1 MDPDLSDLNL
11 NGICSDIGLMK
22 GDHNMRRL
30 QIFDTTLR
38 DGAKSLGLNLNI
50 NEKIEITWQ
59 LVKLGVDVIE
69 AGYPA
74 CSAAEQEA
82 VRAIAG
88 EVKGAVICGFAGP
101 VEQEIVCCAEAL
113 HGAEQPRIHT
123 GLAVSPLYMKRKLQ
137 LSPEQVIEKAV
148 FAVKCAKRHVADVQF
163 YAEDAFRGRRPF
175 IAEIIER
182 VIEAGA
188 TVINIPD
195 TFGYATPWEYSEL
208 ISYVVNNVRNIDR
221 AVISIHCHNDLG
233 MATANTLAGIK
244 AGAGQ
249 VEGTISGIGE
259 RAGNTPLEEA
269 IMAIYTRQASYGVG
283 LAVKTRELAATCR
296 LAARITGVPVPAHK
310 AIVGANA
317 FTGAGDI
324 YCDDEAYD
332 KPPYEVINPDAV
344 GVSPDQDLHAL
355 LEEMAADS
363 SDISVKN
370 ISITTTSAY
379 KATATVTLDIKG
391 ETVTDAACGSG
402 PVDAVFKAVEGMV
415 GERVFLEDYSLK
427 SSSHGGEALADAT
440 VKVRCG
446 DSGLVVGRGVSAD
459 IIEASARAFVNALV
473 KIKILNGKAQGHA
486 GQPANIII

>member
-1 MDPDLSDLNL
+1 L
-11 NGICSDIGLMK
+11 
-22 GDHNMRRL
+22 RRL
-30 QIFDTTLR
+30 KIFDTTLR

-50 NEKIEITWQ
+50 DEKTEITRQ

-74 CSAAEQEA
+74 SSAADQEA
-82 VRAIAG
+82 VRTIARA
-88 EVKGAVICGFAGP
+88 VRGAVICGFAGP
-101 VEQEIVCCAEAL
+101 AEQEINCCAEAL
-113 HGAEQPRIHT
+113 RGAEQPRIHT

-163 YAEDAFRGRRPF
+163 YAEDAFRAQPVF
-175 IAEIIER
+175 VAEIMER

-208 ISYVVNNVRNIDR
+208 ISYVMNNVKNIDR
-221 AVISIHCHNDLG
+221 AVVSIHCHNDLG

-249 VEGTISGIGE
+249 VEGTINGIGE
-259 RAGNTPLEEA
+259 RAGNTSLEEA
-269 IMAIYTRQASYGVG
+269 IMAIYTRQAAYGVE
-283 LAVKTRELAATCR
+283 LAVRTREIAATCR
-296 LAARITGVPVPAHK
+296 LVSRITGVPVPAHK

-324 YCDDEAYD
+324 YSDEVAAD

-344 GVSPDQDLHAL
+344 GVSPSQDLYAL
-355 LEEMAADS
+355 LEEMAADN
-363 SDISVKN
+363 SDISVRN
-370 ISITTTSAY
+370 ISVTTTSAY
-379 KATATVTLDIKG
+379 RATATVTLDIAG
-391 ETVTDAACGSG
+391 DTITDAACGSG
-402 PVDAVFKAVEGMV
+402 PVDAVFKAVESMV
-415 GERVFLEDYSLK
+415 GEKVSLEDYALK
-427 SSSHGGEALADAT
+427 SASHGGEALADAT

-459 IIEASARAFVNALV
+459 IIEASARAYVNALV
-473 KIKILNGKAQGHA
+473 KIKILHGRAQGHDR
-486 GQPANIII
+486 QPANIV